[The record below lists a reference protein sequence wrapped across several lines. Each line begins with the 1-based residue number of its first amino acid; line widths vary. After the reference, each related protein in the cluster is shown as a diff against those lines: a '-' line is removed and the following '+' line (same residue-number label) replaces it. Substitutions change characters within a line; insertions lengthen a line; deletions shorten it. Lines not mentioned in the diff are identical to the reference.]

1 MPSNASVILAVVFAI
16 IAIFYLVIGIL
27 AWRRALPGNGVIGL
41 RVPEV
46 RKEERIWKEAHQVA
60 GPVWALGGVVLLFS
74 AAFAFR
80 EIWWLC
86 ALAAIVSTGCLSVGA
101 NLGARAAN
109 LLANHKETP
118 AEPDAPK
125 VNLDAVRRAAQG
137 EDAAQ

>member
-1 MPSNASVILAVVFAI
+1 MPSIASTVFAVV
-16 IAIFYLVIGIL
+16 IALIAVFFIVVGAL

-60 GPVWALGGVVLLFS
+60 GPMWMLAGVALLFS
-74 AAFAFR
+74 AAFALR
-80 EIWWLC
+80 EIWWLVPLP
-86 ALAAIVSTGCLSVGA
+86 ALASIAFVSIGA

-109 LLANHKETP
+109 LLANHKEP
-118 AEPDAPK
+118 QPEPEAPK

-137 EDAAQ
+137 GDAAN

>member
-1 MPSNASVILAVVFAI
+1 MPSIVSTVFAVV
-16 IAIFYLVIGIL
+16 IALLALFYLVVGIL
-27 AWRRALPGNGVIGL
+27 AWRRALPGNGIIGL

-60 GPVWALGGVVLLFS
+60 GPLWAVGGVVLLFS

-80 EIWWLC
+80 GIWWVT
-86 ALAAIVSTGCLSVGA
+86 AGTAIVSTVFLSVGA

-109 LLANHKETP
+109 LLANHKEAP
-118 AEPDAPK
+118 AEPEAPK

-137 EDAAQ
+137 KDTEQ